1 MQNAVYLA
9 GSSTKTLQFVYTVV
23 DGDNAEDIDV
33 DSFNIDIKD
42 IVGNTADTTSAS
54 PTTLSKQNIGV
65 DTAPDLDLTVD
76 GIAQGDVS
84 GLNDINL
91 NVSTVGANV
100 ASFNYKVVGD
110 SNNCAVSSGY
120 TNSVDMNPV
129 ALSVAA
135 MSDGEVHICA
145 VPVLTN
151 GYIRTK

>member
-9 GSSTKTLQFVYTVV
+9 GSSTKTLQFVYVV

-76 GIAQGDVS
+76 DIAQGDV
-84 GLNDINL
+84 L
-91 NVSTVGANV
+91 
-100 ASFNYKVVGD
+100 
-110 SNNCAVSSGY
+110 
-120 TNSVDMNPV
+120 
-129 ALSVAA
+129 AL
-135 MSDGEVHICA
+135 MI
-145 VPVLTN
+145 
-151 GYIRTK
+151 